1 MKALIDG
8 DILVYSCGFASDA
21 AAKEQGIEAEPVE
34 FCLNGVKE
42 TIRSLCEA
50 TEATEYI
57 VFLTGKDNF
66 RYKVSPDYKANRKDA
81 AKPYHYDSIRKYIEQ
96 HHPCSVSKG
105 EEADDELGRAQ
116 VLAEPASSVIISK
129 DKDLDMV
136 AGWHYNWSPKNK
148 EKGMYYTSSIDGLRI
163 FYKQLITGDA
173 TDNISGV
180 YRLFGR
186 KATKGLLEPLDI
198 MRNERDMFQ
207 YVLDEAYK
215 GDIDL
220 MDKQAK
226 LLWIRTN
233 ETWEEHFS
241 RL

>member
-1 MKALIDG
+1 
-8 DILVYSCGFASDA
+8 
-21 AAKEQGIEAEPVE
+21 
-34 FCLNGVKE
+34 
-42 TIRSLCEA
+42 
-50 TEATEYI
+50 
-57 VFLTGKDNF
+57 
-66 RYKVSPDYKANRKDA
+66 
-81 AKPYHYDSIRKYIEQ
+81 
-96 HHPCSVSKG
+96 
-105 EEADDELGRAQ
+105 
-116 VLAEPASSVIISK
+116 
-129 DKDLDMV
+129 
-136 AGWHYNWSPKNK
+136 
-148 EKGMYYTSSIDGLRI
+148 MYYTSSIDGLRI

-186 KATKGLLEPLDI
+186 KATKGLLEPLDE

-226 LLWIRTN
+226 LVWIRTD

>member
-1 MKALIDG
+1 MKALLDG
-8 DILVYSCGFASDA
+8 DIIVYSAGFASDA

-50 TEATEYI
+50 TEADDYI

-66 RYKVSPDYKANRKDA
+66 RYAVDSSYKANRKDA
-81 AKPYHYDSIRKYIEQ
+81 PKPFHYDSIRRYLQ
-96 HHPCSVSKG
+96 DHHPCSVSVG
-105 EEADDELGRAQ
+105 EEADDELGRYQ
-116 VLAEPASSVIISK
+116 VNAEPASTVIISK
-129 DKDLDMV
+129 DKDLDMIR
-136 AGWHYNWSPKNK
+136 GWHYNWSPKNK
-148 EKGMYYTSSIDGLRI
+148 EKGMYFTSEIDGLRL

-180 YRLFGR
+180 FRLFGR
-186 KATKGLLEPLDI
+186 KATKGLLEPLDA
-198 MRNERDMFQ
+198 MTTERGMFL
-207 YVLDEAYK
+207 YVLEEAYRN
-215 GDIDL
+215 DIDL
-220 MDKQAK
+220 FDRQAK

>member
-21 AAKEQGIEAEPVE
+21 NAKEQGIEAEPVE

-42 TIRSLCEA
+42 TIRSLCDA
-50 TEATEYI
+50 TEADDYI
-57 VFLTGKDNF
+57 IFLTGKDNF

-81 AKPYHYDSIRKYIEQ
+81 AKPVHYDSIRRYLQ
-96 HHPCSVSKG
+96 DHHPSSVSVG
-105 EEADDELGRAQ
+105 EEADDELGRYQ
-116 VLAEPASSVIISK
+116 VNAEQTTTVIISK
-129 DKDLDMV
+129 DKDLDMIR
-136 AGWHYNWSPKNK
+136 GWHYNWSPKNK
-148 EKGMYYTSSIDGLRI
+148 EKGMYFTSEIDGLRI

-207 YVLDEAYK
+207 YVLDEAYR

>member
-21 AAKEQGIEAEPVE
+21 NAKEQGIEAEPVE

-42 TIRSLCEA
+42 TIRSLCDA
-50 TEATEYI
+50 TEADDYI
-57 VFLTGKDNF
+57 IFLTGKDNF

-81 AKPYHYDSIRKYIEQ
+81 AKPVHYDSIRRYLQ
-96 HHPCSVSKG
+96 DHHPCSVSVG
-105 EEADDELGRAQ
+105 EEADDELGRYQ
-116 VLAEPASSVIISK
+116 VCAEQTTTVIISK
-129 DKDLDMV
+129 DKDLDMIR
-136 AGWHYNWSPKNK
+136 GWHYNWSPKNK
-148 EKGMYYTSSIDGLRI
+148 EKGMYFTSEIDGLRI

-207 YVLDEAYK
+207 YVLDEAYR